1 MVGDR
6 LIPKICEWLFP
17 GTKKRCPDVGS
28 WSECGSYYPALTCA
42 DELWDPNY
50 LEACRELDAE
60 FPSYRLLPAGSW
72 SLGLSKTMKEA
83 CLAKMSERE
92 SEALA
97 ELSR

>member
-1 MVGDR
+1 MIR
-6 LIPKICEWLFP
+6 LISKILEWLFP
-17 GTKKRCPDVGS
+17 GIKKRRPDVGA
-28 WSECGSYYPALTCA
+28 WSECGSYYPTITYA
-42 DELWDPNY
+42 DELWDADY

-92 SEALA
+92 NEALT